1 MLPPPGWGY
10 RVKFTIDAPEV
21 NREKNCRFPETTTG
35 RIHKKI
41 LTLGNIKVIYG

>member
-1 MLPPPGWGY
+1 MLHPPGFGY

-21 NREKNCRFPETTTG
+21 NREKIFLFLKTVPG
-35 RIHKKI
+35 KIHKKI